1 MALEELETEW
11 VQVDDQLQF
20 RWHRP
25 PLETVQRQAEDPATV
40 RIFLN
45 GCFDLMHVGH
55 FNALRQ
61 AKRLFYQLGF
71 QKVVMVAGIH
81 SDAAI
86 CQQKG
91 PPMMSDE
98 ERIAVLAATK
108 WVDELVTQ
116 LPYTKMSVKM
126 ADRLRV
132 RYICHGDDMPIC
144 KGGEGM
150 YSEAVAQKRFQ
161 VLKRT
166 EGISTTQI
174 IERIIRQQGWSKA
187 EEVLSSAL
195 CTTQRLA
202 QFAAPDGREA
212 KQLSDS
218 NRVVY
223 VPGIFDLVH
232 PGHVAVLSEAARQGD
247 FLLVGLYSDE
257 TVRQHRGVAPILSLL
272 ERALAVLSLRWVDD
286 VILGAPWSI
295 SPELLTSMNISA
307 VVLGRAPGDPS
318 TQDEERYR
326 GARER
331 GLLSEFESSFAIS
344 SAALKER
351 LVSRSAELVQRN
363 SKLLEKEL
371 NYISQKEYVPEA

>member
-1 MALEELETEW
+1 
-11 VQVDDQLQF
+11 
-20 RWHRP
+20 
-25 PLETVQRQAEDPATV
+25 
-40 RIFLN
+40 
-45 GCFDLMHVGH
+45 
-55 FNALRQ
+55 
-61 AKRLFYQLGF
+61 
-71 QKVVMVAGIH
+71 
-81 SDAAI
+81 
-86 CQQKG
+86 
-91 PPMMSDE
+91 MSWW
-98 ERIAVLAATK
+98 L
-108 WVDELVTQ
+108 
-116 LPYTKMSVKM
+116 
-126 ADRLRV
+126 
-132 RYICHGDDMPIC
+132 
-144 KGGEGM
+144 
-150 YSEAVAQKRFQ
+150 
-161 VLKRT
+161 
-166 EGISTTQI
+166 
-174 IERIIRQQGWSKA
+174 
-187 EEVLSSAL
+187 EVLSSAL